1 MHQGCSVLADT
12 LQHVHEVIV
21 RVDVVQPA
29 GGQQA
34 LHNADVLGAQLSPA
48 EQPVLFAHWD
58 HPQGA
63 FEVVRV
69 DRYLRVIKID
79 RQPDPALTDIGQR
92 SEKGAARQEALL
104 VKLLVDPGEEAIE
117 DRLGLFLPACA
128 LGLPRQIVVANLLL
142 DLVQSGD
149 RVQCLV
155 GLRRPDI
162 GRGSKS
168 SFFG

>member
-69 DRYLRVIKID
+69 DRHLRVIQIEG
-79 RQPDPALTDIGQR
+79 QPDPALTDIRQR
-92 SEKGAARQEALL
+92 SEKGAARQESL
-104 VKLLVDPGEEAIE
+104 VEESCPGVAPTAGPKATTLPSAVTSSAIH
-117 DRLGLFLPACA
+117 
-128 LGLPRQIVVANLLL
+128 
-142 DLVQSGD
+142 
-149 RVQCLV
+149 
-155 GLRRPDI
+155 
-162 GRGSKS
+162 
-168 SFFG
+168 